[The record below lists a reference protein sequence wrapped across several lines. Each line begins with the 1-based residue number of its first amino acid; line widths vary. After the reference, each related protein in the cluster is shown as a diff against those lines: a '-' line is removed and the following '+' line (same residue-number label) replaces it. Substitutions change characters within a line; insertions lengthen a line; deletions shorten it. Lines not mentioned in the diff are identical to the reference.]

1 MQFFEK
7 CFFYYCR
14 WDNGKMNI
22 FYWILM
28 LDDFDIGIFGKYME
42 VNISNECVIIF
53 QFFYGDVSIWQF
65 FRQVFLE
72 LLYWILIGCF
82 IWD

>member
-1 MQFFEK
+1 MKCSFFEK

-53 QFFYGDVSIWQF
+53 
-65 FRQVFLE
+65 
-72 LLYWILIGCF
+72 
-82 IWD
+82 